1 MSRPAYGRE
10 IPPAEWPAPG
20 SAWFDPGVWAE
31 GDTVAS
37 IRVLVAEDAP
47 VVRQA
52 LAALLSAVPGVELV
66 GAAEDTVEAIELAR
80 RELPDVAIVDA
91 RMPGGGG
98 ARAVREILLCSPTTV
113 VVALSAHTDRNSVIE
128 MLDAGA
134 ADYIIKGT
142 PAKVILSAI
151 GRCRPAVRI

>member
-1 MSRPAYGRE
+1 MSRAAYGRG
-10 IPPAEWPAPG
+10 IPPAVWPAPG
-20 SAWFDPGVWAE
+20 PAWFDPGAWGE
-31 GDTVAS
+31 GETMES

-52 LAALLSAVPGVELV
+52 LAALLSAEPGVELV
-66 GAAEDTVEAIELAR
+66 GAAEDAVEAIELAR

-98 ARAVREILLCSPTTV
+98 ARAAREILLHSPTTV
-113 VVALSAHTDRNSVIE
+113 VVALSAHTDRESVFE
-128 MLDAGA
+128 MMDAGA
-134 ADYIIKGT
+134 VDYIIKGT

-151 GRCRPAVRI
+151 ARCRPGIRI

>member
-1 MSRPAYGRE
+1 MSRASYGRE
-10 IPPAEWPAPG
+10 IPPAECPAPG
-20 SAWFDPGVWAE
+20 PVWFDPEAWARGE
-31 GDTVAS
+31 TMES

-52 LAALLSAVPGVELV
+52 LAALLSAEPGVELV
-66 GAAEDTVEAIELAR
+66 GAAEDAVEAIELAR

-98 ARAVREILLCSPTTV
+98 ARAAREILLHSPTTV
-113 VVALSAHTDRNSVIE
+113 VVALSAHADRENVLQ

-134 ADYIIKGT
+134 VDYIIKGT
-142 PAKVILSAI
+142 PVNEILSAI
-151 GRCRPAVRI
+151 DRFRPGLRV

>member
-1 MSRPAYGRE
+1 MSRAPYGRE
-10 IPPAEWPAPG
+10 IPPAECPAPG
-20 SAWFDPGVWAE
+20 PDWFDPEAWARGE
-31 GDTVAS
+31 TIES

-52 LAALLSAVPGVELV
+52 LAALLSAEPGVELV
-66 GAAEDTVEAIELAR
+66 GTAEDAVEAIELAR

-98 ARAVREILLCSPTTV
+98 ARAAREILLHSPTTV
-113 VVALSAHTDRNSVIE
+113 VVALSAHTDRESVFE
-128 MLDAGA
+128 MMDAGA
-134 ADYIIKGT
+134 VDYIIKGT

-151 GRCRPAVRI
+151 ARCRPGIRI

>member
-1 MSRPAYGRE
+1 MSRAPYGRE
-10 IPPAEWPAPG
+10 IPPAECPAPG
-20 SAWFDPGVWAE
+20 PAWFDPEAWARGE
-31 GDTVAS
+31 TMES

-52 LAALLSAVPGVELV
+52 LAALLSAEPGVEVV
-66 GAAEDTVEAIELAR
+66 GAAEDAVEAIELAR

-98 ARAVREILLCSPTTV
+98 ARAAREILLHSPTTV
-113 VVALSAHTDRNSVIE
+113 VVALSAHTDRESVFE
-128 MLDAGA
+128 MMDAGA
-134 ADYIIKGT
+134 VDYIIKGT

-151 GRCRPAVRI
+151 ARCRPGIRI

>member
-1 MSRPAYGRE
+1 MSRAAYGRE
-10 IPPAEWPAPG
+10 NPPAEWPASGP
-20 SAWFDPGVWAE
+20 AWFDPSTWAE
-31 GDTVAS
+31 GETVES

-52 LAALLSAVPGVELV
+52 LAALLSAEPGVELV
-66 GAAEDTVEAIELAR
+66 GAAEDAIEAIELAR

-98 ARAVREILLCSPTTV
+98 ARAVREILLHSPSTV
-113 VVALSAHTDRNSVIE
+113 VVAMSAHTDRESVFE

-134 ADYIIKGT
+134 VDYIIKGT

-151 GRCRPAVRI
+151 GRCRPGVRT

>member
-1 MSRPAYGRE
+1 MSRAAYGRE
-10 IPPAEWPAPG
+10 IPPAQWPAPG
-20 SAWFDPGVWAE
+20 PVWFDLGVWANR
-31 GDTVAS
+31 DTVDP

-52 LAALLSAVPGVELV
+52 LAALLAAEPGVELV
-66 GAAEDTVEAIELAR
+66 GAAEDAVEAIELAR

-98 ARAVREILLCSPTTV
+98 ARAVREILLHSPSTV
-113 VVALSAHTDRNSVIE
+113 VVALSAHTDRESVFE

-134 ADYIIKGT
+134 VDYIIKGT
-142 PAKVILSAI
+142 PAKQIL
-151 GRCRPAVRI
+151 